1 MSTLRHLFVS
11 KAGEMLPRWQQA
23 FPQAQASSEDDLQA
37 CPDQFDLVWL
47 RLQAKPSIGP
57 QMLAVRQRFSSTAFV
72 VLSDTPSDNE
82 ALAAFAGAAR
92 GYCNSHATPAILQQ
106 VGMVVLQGGIWI
118 GESLMQRLV
127 AQTDNLV
134 AASSIQNSNRI
145 DSLTPRELE
154 VAQAIASGGSN
165 REIAN
170 RLGIT
175 ERTVKAHVSAI
186 LEKLDVRDRLQ
197 LALLLKNQAFA

>member
-1 MSTLRHLFVS
+1 LSNVRHLFISV
-11 KAGEMLPRWQQA
+11 AGDLLPRWQEA
-23 FPQAQASSEDDLQA
+23 FPLAQAWRTADLQTGSGE
-37 CPDQFDLVWL
+37 FDLVWL
-47 RLQAKPSIGP
+47 RLQPGLDIGM
-57 QMLAVRQRFSSTAFV
+57 QIRGIRQRFSGMAFV
-72 VLSDTPSDNE
+72 VLSDAHSDNE

-92 GYCNSHATPAILQQ
+92 GYCNSHAAPAILQQ
-106 VGMVVLQGGIWI
+106 VGMVVHQGGIWI

-134 AASSIQNSNRI
+134 AAPSNVNDHRV

-154 VAQAIASGGSN
+154 VAQAVAAGHSD
-165 REIAN
+165 REIAT

-186 LEKLDVRDRLQ
+186 LEKLEVRDRLQ
-197 LALLLKNQAFA
+197 LALLLKARDFA